1 MRTGV
6 EESLE
11 GERSKSERIRKYETK
26 QHKTKK
32 EEQKRPKNS
41 EQQVGIAA
49 EGRCGGTSI

>member
-32 EEQKRPKNS
+32 EEQKRTKNS